1 MGTLPSVLKEAMGL
15 VGYDVGP
22 TRSPV
27 APLNGAQRERLK
39 QVLDGLRAA
48 NAI

>member
-1 MGTLPSVLKEAMGL
+1 VLKEALGL

-22 TRSPV
+22 ARSPV

-39 QVLDGLRAA
+39 EVLDGLRAA
-48 NAI
+48 SAI